1 MRTLG
6 PCREPPDSL
15 GNRCHLWASDGGFV
29 VGAISKFMWLLIRWT
44 GTWASLL
51 QFCNAW
57 THFSSSNKTQ
67 RNCMGPK
74 ITTYMP
80 SWGQILDKRYKKTP
94 KNLTVTF
101 KEKKVW
107 RESRGQSKN
116 MGPAHTTT

>member
-1 MRTLG
+1 
-6 PCREPPDSL
+6 
-15 GNRCHLWASDGGFV
+15 
-29 VGAISKFMWLLIRWT
+29 
-44 GTWASLL
+44 
-51 QFCNAW
+51 
-57 THFSSSNKTQ
+57 
-67 RNCMGPK
+67 MGPK